1 MKDKYGR
8 AVTVRVYGKTLNEWT
23 VTAEWHER
31 EYEKLVQKE
40 VEYREYDSES
50 GDLVGAGSEDFSPE
64 RWNREVEDRW
74 IWTWDG
80 QKRNKGGY
88 RWFECCG
95 WSNFRKT
102 EKKAYKEYLK
112 NKYNAELVELR

>member
-50 GDLVGAGSEDFSPE
+50 GDLYANDNDGELEFTRKPAESKLHKLYEQWQYMSEADFD
-64 RWNREVEDRW
+64 N
-74 IWTWDG
+74 I
-80 QKRNKGGY
+80 
-88 RWFECCG
+88 
-95 WSNFRKT
+95 
-102 EKKAYKEYLK
+102 AM
-112 NKYNAELVELR
+112 A